1 MRASSSP
8 LLREPPLLRAGVQFA
23 NHGDW
28 RRVLPAIARVAGAQV
43 SGSTKAFE
51 SSIYSS
57 APTSFRTSRTGVGN
71 RRRVGSCTTAG
82 ANSWYFLAQVLS

>member
-8 LLREPPLLRAGVQFA
+8 LLWEPTLLRAGVQFA

-28 RRVLPAIARVAGAQV
+28 RGILPAIAIARLAGAQV
-43 SGSTKAFE
+43 SGGTKAFE
-51 SSIYSS
+51 SSMYSS
-57 APTSFRTSRTGVGN
+57 APTSFRTSRTGIGN

-82 ANSWYFLAQVLS
+82 AKSWYFLPKF